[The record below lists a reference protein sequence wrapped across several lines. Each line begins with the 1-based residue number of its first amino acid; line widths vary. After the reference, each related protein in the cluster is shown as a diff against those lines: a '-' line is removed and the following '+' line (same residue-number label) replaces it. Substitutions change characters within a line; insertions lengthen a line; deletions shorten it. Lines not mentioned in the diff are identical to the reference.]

1 MKYVESF
8 LKNICAVLRFAREK
22 AEYKGPWDVPKRR
35 ARKHPLAPKRPMS
48 AFLKYSQKRRQEVK
62 EANPEMN
69 NTDISRLLGELWR
82 AADAVE
88 KEPYVESEKV
98 ERAMYNEAIA
108 TWREEQA
115 HLDAASRTSHH
126 SVQHSMRTDKSLAD
140 EPPIKKKRRENIQQ
154 SMSDSSRTTAPTFA
168 STDGR
173 VVDSRI
179 FRSYSGS
186 SHPLENKPY
195 VYDRRN
201 YNPSYYPTDTA
212 RSHSSKGEQMPYYQ
226 SKSTDTRSYKP
237 EAISASAS
245 SGMSTIQPVEYP
257 ARYHSNQY
265 RPQYPTPHG
274 ENRHAMTLPNTGS
287 DLFDNG
293 FHDPEPPFNPRQTR
307 PSSHYNG
314 YFFP

>member
-1 MKYVESF
+1 
-8 LKNICAVLRFAREK
+8 
-22 AEYKGPWDVPKRR
+22 
-35 ARKHPLAPKRPMS
+35 MS

-88 KEPYVESEKV
+88 KEPFVESEKV

-126 SVQHSMRTDKSLAD
+126 SVQHSVLVDQSLAD
-140 EPPIKKKRRENIQQ
+140 APPIRKKRRETIQQ
-154 SMSDSSRTTAPTFA
+154 SLSDSSQATAPPFA
-168 STDGR
+168 SVDGR
-173 VVDSRI
+173 VIDRRI

-186 SHPLENKPY
+186 SHPHENKPY
-195 VYDRRN
+195 AYDPRN
-201 YNPSYYPTDTA
+201 YNPTYYLSDTA
-212 RSHSSKGEQMPYYQ
+212 RSHNTKGEQTSYYHN
-226 SKSTDTRSYKP
+226 KPAADARSYKVEP
-237 EAISASAS
+237 ISTSTS
-245 SGMSTIQPVEYP
+245 GGMSTIQPVEYP
-257 ARYHSNQY
+257 TRYHPNQY
-265 RPQYPTPHG
+265 RPQYPTPQG
-274 ENRHAMTLPNTGS
+274 ENRHAMPLPNTGS

-293 FHDPEPPFNPRQTR
+293 FHDPDPPFNPRQTR

>member
-1 MKYVESF
+1 M
-8 LKNICAVLRFAREK
+8 
-22 AEYKGPWDVPKRR
+22 PKRR

-82 AADAVE
+82 AAGAAE

-98 ERAMYNEAIA
+98 ERAAYNEAIA

-126 SVQHSMRTDKSLAD
+126 SVPYSVDKSIVDA
-140 EPPIKKKRRENIQQ
+140 PPIKKKRREHIHQ
-154 SMSDSSRTTAPTFA
+154 SMSDSSQGTASSFT
-168 STDGR
+168 SSDGKI
-173 VVDSRI
+173 VDKRI

-186 SHPLENKPY
+186 SHPHENR
-195 VYDRRN
+195 VYAYDPRN
-201 YNPSYYPTDTA
+201 YHATYYPSDST
-212 RSHSSKGEQMPYYQ
+212 RSHNTKGEQNSYYHH
-226 SKSTDTRSYKP
+226 KPTDAHPFKP
-237 EAISASAS
+237 EPISTSAG
-245 SGMSTIQPVEYP
+245 SGINTMQPVEYP
-257 ARYHSNQY
+257 TRYHPNQY
-265 RPQYPTPHG
+265 RPQYPTPHA
-274 ENRHAMTLPNTGS
+274 ENRHAMPLPNTGS
-287 DLFDNG
+287 DLFDNA

>member
-1 MKYVESF
+1 
-8 LKNICAVLRFAREK
+8 
-22 AEYKGPWDVPKRR
+22 
-35 ARKHPLAPKRPMS
+35 MS

-98 ERAMYNEAIA
+98 ERAVYNETIA
-108 TWREEQA
+108 TWRQEQA

-126 SVQHSMRTDKSLAD
+126 SVQHSVLAD
-140 EPPIKKKRRENIQQ
+140 QTFADAPPIKKKRRENIQQ
-154 SMSDSSRTTAPTFA
+154 SLSDSSRGNAPPFV
-168 STDGR
+168 SSDVR
-173 VVDSRI
+173 VVDRRI

-186 SHPLENKPY
+186 SHPHENRPY
-195 VYDRRN
+195 PYDPRN

-212 RSHSSKGEQMPYYQ
+212 RSHNTKGEQSSYYQ
-226 SKSTDTRSYKP
+226 NKFTDARSYNAEP
-237 EAISASAS
+237 NIASAS
-245 SGMSTIQPVEYP
+245 SGTVTIQPVEYP
-257 ARYHSNQY
+257 TRYHPNQY
-265 RPQYPTPHG
+265 RPQHPIPQG
-274 ENRHAMTLPNTGS
+274 ENRHTVPNTGS
-287 DLFDNG
+287 DLFDSG